1 LLCISW
7 TKIKLNDVD
16 VLDSLS
22 SSLQELQEN
31 FNEENL
37 EEVCKIIWACFMLNY
52 KNEKINQFLLQF
64 LESNY
69 DKITINY
76 ALDLFISFSSLN
88 SDYAEVLEILIDLII
103 KNANDMNML
112 LDINSFVNVWLG
124 LSKYYLKGGEKSIE
138 GVSHMIKFL
147 LSQYDKR
154 KYLATGNMTLDE
166 LCSLL
171 VCFSVLDME
180 PNKIYS
186 DLGTS
191 IKNNMPK
198 FDNIQLIQ
206 LISCGKYL
214 FNTKKHSGKK

>member
-1 LLCISW
+1 M
-7 TKIKLNDVD
+7 D

-112 LDINSFVNVWLG
+112 LDINSFVNLWLG

>member
-1 LLCISW
+1 
-7 TKIKLNDVD
+7 VD
-16 VLDSLS
+16 VLDSLAT
-22 SSLQELQEN
+22 SLQEIQEN
-31 FNEENL
+31 FNEENI

-52 KNEKINQFLLQF
+52 KNEKISQFLNQFL
-64 LESNY
+64 ETNY
-69 DKITINY
+69 DNITINY

-88 SDYAEVLEILIDLII
+88 SENAEVLELLIDLIT

-112 LDINSFVNVWLG
+112 LDINSFVNLWLG

-147 LSQYDKR
+147 LSQYDRR
-154 KYLATGNMTLDE
+154 KYLATGSTTLDE

-191 IKNNMPK
+191 IKNNMSK
-198 FDNIQLIQ
+198 FDNINLIQ

-214 FNTKKHSGKK
+214 FNSKKHSGKA

>member
-1 LLCISW
+1 M
-7 TKIKLNDVD
+7 D

>member
-1 LLCISW
+1 
-7 TKIKLNDVD
+7 VD

-206 LISCGKYL
+206 LITCGKYL

>member
-1 LLCISW
+1 M
-7 TKIKLNDVD
+7 D

-69 DKITINY
+69 DKITVNY

>member
-1 LLCISW
+1 M
-7 TKIKLNDVD
+7 D

-206 LISCGKYL
+206 LITCGKYL